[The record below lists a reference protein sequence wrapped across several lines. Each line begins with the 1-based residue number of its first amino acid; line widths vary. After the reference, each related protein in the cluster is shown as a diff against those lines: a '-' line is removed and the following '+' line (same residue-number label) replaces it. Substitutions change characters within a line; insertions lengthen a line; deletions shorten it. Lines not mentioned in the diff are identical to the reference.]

1 MAETK
6 RQKVALERLNQVV
19 EAASR
24 LPDDPGLRHTF
35 EMLPRA
41 PIRLICSEMDKGIN
55 HGNILRVA
63 DAFRIEEVCFSP
75 VPTKERDFSGCS
87 AAVQW
92 VPTRWMPTRQ
102 AIEEAKRV
110 GCHVYALSLT
120 DEAMPLDSVE
130 WRFPAA
136 IVLGRELEGLEREL
150 LELCDEV
157 IAIPMYGI
165 VTSLNVAVSA
175 ALAVSSCLAAYR
187 RENPDFVPARQ
198 ASKDLV
204 QKHRTPIDRA
214 DGRPDESLS

>member
-1 MAETK
+1 MADSK
-6 RQKVALERLNQVV
+6 RQKIALERLNDVM

-24 LPDDPGLRHTF
+24 FPEDPGLRETF
-35 EMLPRA
+35 PTLPRA

-75 VPTKERDFSGCS
+75 APAKERDFSGCS

-92 VPTRWMPTRQ
+92 VPTRWIPASQ
-102 AIEEAKRV
+102 AIEEAKMV

-120 DEAMPLDSVE
+120 DEAIPLESVE

-136 IVLGRELEGLEREL
+136 IVLGRELEGLDRDL
-150 LELCDEV
+150 LKACDDV
-157 IAIPMYGI
+157 VAIPMYGI

-175 ALAVSSCLAAYR
+175 ALAVSSCLSAYS
-187 RENPDFVPARQ
+187 RENPDFAPARK
-198 ASKDLV
+198 ASQELL
-204 QKHRTPIDRA
+204 QKHRTPID
-214 DGRPDESLS
+214 